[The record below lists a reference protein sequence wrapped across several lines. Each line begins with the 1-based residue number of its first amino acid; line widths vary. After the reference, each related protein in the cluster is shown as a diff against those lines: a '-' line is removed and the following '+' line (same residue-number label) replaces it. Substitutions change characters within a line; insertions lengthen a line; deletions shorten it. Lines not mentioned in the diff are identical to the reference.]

1 MPPKP
6 ILPLESIDL
15 ESVILDRAGI
25 REVNAHRHE
34 MEQIDAIVLMDPERQ
49 MIAGWRDV
57 RDDEFWVRGHI
68 PGRPIFPG
76 VLMIEATAQMCS
88 VMYYQVLQPGAD
100 HFFGFGGLDAVK
112 FRGSVVPGD
121 RIVFMARS
129 IERRSRR
136 WRFGA
141 QAFVEGRMVF
151 EAEITGMTV

>member
-15 ESVILDRAGI
+15 EAILLDRAGI

-34 MEQIDAIVLMDPERQ
+34 MEQIDAIVLMDSDRQ

-141 QAFVEGRMVF
+141 QAFVDGRMVF
-151 EAEITGMTV
+151 EGEITGMTV